1 MKIFFNT
8 RKSMLRKEK
17 FTKIFFIYRC
27 RPLPG
32 RRVFLLGH
40 LDFAIMITL
49 LTTPGIRLMGAARR
63 RKRGKRWLVREDRTG
78 WEAREAAAGGKT
90 ESHATLSLVSFHLLT
105 PVSSHANSCIL
116 LCCLMWISRAPDL
129 LPCSRIILR
138 NMLCFLVFLILRV
151 LFYK

>member
-1 MKIFFNT
+1 MFIFLTLVIPKRGIFVDPPNG
-8 RKSMLRKEK
+8 SVLWVML
-17 FTKIFFIYRC
+17 
-27 RPLPG
+27 
-32 RRVFLLGH
+32 LLY
-40 LDFAIMITL
+40 TYL
-49 LTTPGIRLMGAARR
+49 LTTSGIRLMGAARR

-138 NMLCFLVFLILRV
+138 NMLCFLFFLILRV

>member
-1 MKIFFNT
+1 MKSLNPIVDPPNG
-8 RKSMLRKEK
+8 SVLWVML
-17 FTKIFFIYRC
+17 
-27 RPLPG
+27 
-32 RRVFLLGH
+32 LLY
-40 LDFAIMITL
+40 TYL
-49 LTTPGIRLMGAARR
+49 LTTSGIRLMGAARR

-129 LPCSRIILR
+129 LRYSMIILR
-138 NMLCFLVFLILRV
+138 NMLYFFV
-151 LFYK
+151 LPDTPVSLL